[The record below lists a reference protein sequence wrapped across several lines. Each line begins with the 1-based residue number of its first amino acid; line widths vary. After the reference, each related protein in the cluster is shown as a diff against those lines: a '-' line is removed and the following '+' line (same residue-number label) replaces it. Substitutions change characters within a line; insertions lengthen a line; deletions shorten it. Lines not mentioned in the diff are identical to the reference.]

1 MPRRRRQASPR
12 ALAIFGGTAA
22 VLAVAIV
29 LGIVLTGGK
38 SAGPNVPAVGS
49 LTNALPGASDV
60 QGMFKGIPQQGM
72 TLGSAFAPVS
82 LVEYVDLQCPAC
94 RQAETEVLP
103 DVVTRYVRTGKA
115 KLVLRPLAFVGP
127 DSVRGRDALLA
138 AARQNR
144 AFDFLQLLYVNQGT
158 ENTGWLSEQMVAQA
172 AASIPGLRVHDL
184 LTLRH
189 APGISKLAAQY
200 DSLARAAGIDST
212 PTFVVGGTPMV
223 GPSADALA
231 SAIEH
236 ALP

>member
-1 MPRRRRQASPR
+1 MPRRARKASPR

-49 LTNALPGASDV
+49 LTNALPGASEV
-60 QGMFKGIPQQGM
+60 QAMFKGIPQQGM
-72 TLGSAFAPVS
+72 TLGSAFAPVT

-94 RQAETEVLP
+94 KQAETEVLP
-103 DVVTRYVRTGKA
+103 DVVSRYVRTGKA
-115 KLVLRPLAFVGP
+115 KLVVRPLAFVGP
-127 DSVRGRDALLA
+127 DSIRGREALIA

-144 AFDFLQLLYVNQGT
+144 AFDFLQLLYVNQGI
-158 ENTGWLSEQMVAQA
+158 ENTGWLSEEMVAKT

-189 APGISKLAAQY
+189 DPGVSKLAAQY
-200 DSLARAAGIDST
+200 DALARAAKVDST
-212 PTFVVGGTPMV
+212 PTFVVAGTPMV
-223 GPSADALA
+223 SPSAGALA
-231 SAIEH
+231 SAIER

>member
-127 DSVRGRDALLA
+127 DSVSGEQRVA
-138 AARQNR
+138 AA
-144 AFDFLQLLYVNQGT
+144 
-158 ENTGWLSEQMVAQA
+158 
-172 AASIPGLRVHDL
+172 P
-184 LTLRH
+184 
-189 APGISKLAAQY
+189 
-200 DSLARAAGIDST
+200 ST
-212 PTFVVGGTPMV
+212 SSSSCT
-223 GPSADALA
+223 
-231 SAIEH
+231 
-236 ALP
+236 

>member
-1 MPRRRRQASPR
+1 VLAAAGGVV
-12 ALAIFGGTAA
+12 ALVVVGV
-22 VLAVAIV
+22 VLAVV
-29 LGIVLTGGK
+29 LGGGSKSSVGTLPTTGSVANGLPE
-38 SAGPNVPAVGS
+38 AG
-49 LTNALPGASDV
+49 LV
-60 QGMFKGIPQQGM
+60 QSELKGIPQKGNV
-72 TLGSAFAPVS
+72 LGSASAPVT